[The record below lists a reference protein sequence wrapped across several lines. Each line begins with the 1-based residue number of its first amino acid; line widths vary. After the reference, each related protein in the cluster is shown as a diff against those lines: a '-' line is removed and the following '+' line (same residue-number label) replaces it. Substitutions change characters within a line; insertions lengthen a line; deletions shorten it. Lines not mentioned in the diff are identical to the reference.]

1 MYDSARN
8 IYGIYIRELDI
19 ASGEISDWVDYNFFT
34 TKEAARRYLEVEAD
48 RELSYGNR
56 VDEHDNLI
64 IVRKLDSYSHITK
77 KVEYRISNFG
87 LFGKFTNE
95 RR

>member
-8 IYGIYIRELDI
+8 IFGIYIIETDI
-19 ASGEISDWVDYNFFT
+19 KSGSISDWMDYSFFT
-34 TKEAARRYLEVEAD
+34 TKEAARHHLEVEAA

-56 VDEHDNLI
+56 VDEYANAIKVH
-64 IVRKLDSYSHITK
+64 KLDSYSHTTK
-77 KVEYRISNFG
+77 TIEYRIANFG
-87 LFGKFTNE
+87 LFGKFSNE